1 MVRVPEEDATFV
13 KRECGPDVLAELT
26 AWARE
31 AGAGELSLPRPLW
44 SVPGKGYTGAVL
56 LAVEVAPPARVVV
69 VKVLPKGPSAR
80 EPAALRRAWAA
91 VPDFS
96 RRHLVGQPDDPRP
109 LPDGRTVMFQEPAG
123 HSLRGSRPASA
134 LGDEALN
141 QVLAEVVRGLLT
153 EWNGPALERAHG
165 TVPRPVRVSDFLRA
179 DLDGAWTSG
188 GTIQSWGGELG
199 LLDNSPPRIYSD
211 GLPLPNPYL
220 MVSGGHPELP
230 DPTVRIL
237 PGRNHG
243 DPHLDNILVPDWE
256 GVPQPDQYRLID
268 VCTFSDSSALG
279 MDIATLLL
287 ASLVP
292 YVRAS
297 LPPEQRHALLRFLV
311 DPSAT
316 HRADIVPR
324 AVQRVTAV
332 RDTALRI
339 MRARRWGDQWETQFL
354 LCLQARAL
362 LFTSYSS
369 IPESGRAWFAR
380 LAAHAGGELLKRTA
394 ASTGPDATSRQPGRD
409 SFADP
414 VFAAPRAAPPITF
427 VPNQTPRTHL
437 WTASTGVQDT
447 RAVVGFGPDHTVVVV
462 DGQGAVKRWT
472 VSGTELP
479 GAGGTSP
486 ALRLGHQALASSLT
500 HSVVVARPGALDI
513 LRFPQ
518 EGGAE
523 RVEPVRLPADHFLI
537 TSGGDV
543 LATHDRKQLT
553 VRGFEDGAPIA
564 SVSCPSGLAASA
576 ISTDGSVIA
585 LATSRSVQIHR
596 RGGTILLKETEN
608 SLPYLRSRLFQ
619 ALLPDPGC
627 WLAVSPSG
635 SHVGCITF
643 EEVVVWS
650 VADDREVHRSP
661 LGKRQSLEGLGATQM
676 RLVCTDTGTLL
687 WLRRGRLACP
697 TTGPAGT
704 QLQQSG
710 YYNDFALSR
719 DGKLA
724 ALLDSEGGLSVWET

>member
-1 MVRVPEEDATFV
+1 MVRIPEEDATII
-13 KRECGPDVLAELT
+13 KRECGADTLAELT
-26 AWARE
+26 TWARE

-56 LAVEVAPPARVVV
+56 LAAEVAPPARVVV
-69 VKVLPKGPSAR
+69 VKVLPKGPSGR
-80 EPAALRRAWAA
+80 EPAALGRAWDA

-96 RRHLVGQPDDPRP
+96 RRHLVGQPDDPRD

-134 LGDEALN
+134 LDDEALN
-141 QVLAEVVRGLLT
+141 QVLGKVVGGLLT
-153 EWNGPALERAHG
+153 EWNGPALEREHG

-179 DLDGAWTSG
+179 DLDDAWTSG
-188 GTIQSWGGELG
+188 GTIQTWGRDLH
-199 LLDNSPPRIYSD
+199 LLDPSPPWIYSD

-220 MVSGGHPELP
+220 MVFGGHPGLP
-230 DPTVRIL
+230 DPEVRIL

-243 DPHLDNILVPDWE
+243 DLHLDNILVPSRE
-256 GVPQPDQYRLID
+256 GEPRPDEYRLID
-268 VCTFSDSSALG
+268 VCTFSESSALG
-279 MDIATLLL
+279 IDIATLLL

-292 YVRAS
+292 YVKEP

-311 DPSAT
+311 DPSVT
-316 HRADIVPR
+316 HRANIVPG
-324 AVQRVTAV
+324 AVERVTAV

-339 MRARRWGDQWETQFL
+339 MRERHWGDQWETQFL
-354 LCLQARAL
+354 ACLQARAL
-362 LFTSYSS
+362 LFTSYSA
-369 IPESGRAWFAR
+369 IPEAGRAWFAR

-394 ASTGPDATSRQPGRD
+394 ASTGPDAAFRQPERD

-414 VFAAPRAAPPITF
+414 VFAAPSTAAPATF
-427 VPNQTPRTHL
+427 VPDQAPRRQL
-437 WTASTGVQDT
+437 WTTPTGVRDPE
-447 RAVVGFGPDHTVVVV
+447 AVVGFGPDHTVVVV
-462 DGQGAVKRWT
+462 DGRGGVKRWT
-472 VSGTELP
+472 VSGSELP
-479 GAGGTSP
+479 GAGGK
-486 ALRLGHQALASSLT
+486 ARGLRLGHQALASSLT
-500 HSVVVARPGALDI
+500 HSVVVARPDELDI

-518 EGGAE
+518 EGGVE
-523 RVEPVRLPADHFLI
+523 RVAPVRLAADHFLI

-564 SVSCPSGLAASA
+564 SVPCPSGLAASA

-596 RGGTILLKETEN
+596 RGGTVLKKETEN
-608 SLPYLRSRLFQ
+608 SLPYLRLPWFK
-619 ALLPDPGC
+619 AVLPDPGC

-635 SHVGCITF
+635 SHVGCVTF

-650 VADDREVHRSP
+650 VADGREVYRSP
-661 LGKRQSLEGLGATQM
+661 LGNRQSFEGLGAAQM

-687 WLRRGRLACP
+687 WLKRGRLVCP

-719 DGKLA
+719 DGRLA